1 MIKLKDILNEGQLN
15 EEPFSSPE
23 AKKIID
29 QSLREYSKLLR
40 KAQYKIIK
48 DWMSKAKSGTL
59 DFFDIQKGLSSG
71 DMSRAHP
78 YETQFLKSVLI
89 KDKIIDRFRTYFG
102 GKKRKK

>member
-1 MIKLKDILNEGQLN
+1 MIKLKDMLK
-15 EEPFSSPE
+15 EEQFSSPE

-29 QSLREYSKLLR
+29 QSLREYAKLLR

-48 DWMSKAKSGTL
+48 DWMGKAKSGTL
-59 DFFDIQKGLSSG
+59 DFFDIQKGLSGG
-71 DMSRAHP
+71 DVSRAHP

>member
-1 MIKLKDILNEGQLN
+1 MKLKDLLNEGQLN

-29 QSLREYSKLLR
+29 QSLKEYAKLLR

-48 DWMSKAKSGTL
+48 DWMGKAKSGTL

-102 GKKRKK
+102 GRKRKK